1 MKGKPITRDVT
12 FRKLKSIDL
21 EVFTDDLR
29 ASELLL
35 DPLTLLTDLVRS
47 YNTTLSSLLDEHAP
61 TCTRAIVSRHNV
73 PWFNE
78 EIRSA
83 KRQWRRAE
91 RKWKLSNLDADFQAF
106 KTTQNKATYIMS
118 NARRE
123 FYTEFV

>member
-1 MKGKPITRDVT
+1 M
-12 FRKLKSIDL
+12 
-21 EVFTDDLR
+21 FTDDLR

-35 DPLTLLTDLVRS
+35 DPPTLLTDLVRS

-61 TCTRAIVSRHNV
+61 PCTRAIVSCPSV

-83 KRQWRRAE
+83 KRQRRRAE
-91 RKWKLSNLDADFQAF
+91 QQWKLSNLDADFQAF
-106 KTTQNKATYIMS
+106 KTIKNKTTYIMN

-123 FYTEFV
+123 FDSILSLLKTILMTRGNSFVLRRSY